1 MPIGPCL
8 VGNVQNFWDVFVHR
22 ILILRMNW
30 LMFSGEIS
38 EILISLDETANLFVV
53 VVNSS
58 YLSVKLLNS
67 YKTGSREPFLFSVGE
82 IQ

>member
-30 LMFSGEIS
+30 LMFSGEI
-38 EILISLDETANLFVV
+38 LISLDETSNLFVV
-53 VVNSS
+53 
-58 YLSVKLLNS
+58 YKLLLS
-67 YKTGSREPFLFSVGE
+67 LGE
-82 IQ
+82 IAELVQNG